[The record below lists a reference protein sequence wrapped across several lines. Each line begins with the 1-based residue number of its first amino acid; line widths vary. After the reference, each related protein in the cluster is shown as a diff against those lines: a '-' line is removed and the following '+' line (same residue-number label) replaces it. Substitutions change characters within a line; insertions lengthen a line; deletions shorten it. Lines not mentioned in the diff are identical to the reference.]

1 MQDFSNIVFFE
12 YLSTKLVFI
21 DAQNQIVMIC
31 ASVAAILGA
40 ILAIFAYK
48 NSWFKESIEENKIH
62 KLLSND
68 YFIPQFYHQ
77 FIVSKYESL
86 CAILKH
92 CDLYIFDRIVEKIA
106 LYSQNISQKMIMP
119 NSLNLMLR
127 FLVAAFV
134 ILLILVWM
142 V

>member
-1 MQDFSNIVFFE
+1 KKV
-12 YLSTKLVFI
+12 LK
-21 DAQNQIVMIC
+21 
-31 ASVAAILGA
+31 
-40 ILAIFAYK
+40 K
-48 NSWFKESIEENKIH
+48 NKIH

-68 YFIPQFYHQ
+68 YFIPRFYHQ

>member
-1 MQDFSNIVFFE
+1 
-12 YLSTKLVFI
+12 
-21 DAQNQIVMIC
+21 
-31 ASVAAILGA
+31 
-40 ILAIFAYK
+40 
-48 NSWFKESIEENKIH
+48 
-62 KLLSND
+62 
-68 YFIPQFYHQ
+68 YHQ

-86 CAILKH
+86 CTILKH

>member
-1 MQDFSNIVFFE
+1 
-12 YLSTKLVFI
+12 
-21 DAQNQIVMIC
+21 MIC

-48 NSWFKESIEENKIH
+48 NFWFKESIEENKIH

-106 LYSQNISQKMIMP
+106 LYSQNISQK
-119 NSLNLMLR
+119 
-127 FLVAAFV
+127 
-134 ILLILVWM
+134 
-142 V
+142 